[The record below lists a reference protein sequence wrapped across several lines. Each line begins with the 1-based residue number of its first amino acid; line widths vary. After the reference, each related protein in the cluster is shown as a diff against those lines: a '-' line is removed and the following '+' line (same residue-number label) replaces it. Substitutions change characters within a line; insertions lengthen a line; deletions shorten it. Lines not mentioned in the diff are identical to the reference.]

1 MKPKDKTHGPRPR
14 TILCATIAALL
25 SGGADA
31 AGLAVYPGGNEEV
44 ERTLELDWQP
54 VCRTAAPRYT
64 HNRSLSVTSGCVS
77 QTCQQDR
84 ERIACTE
91 IIAGTHDL
99 FTAWNTRSCGGW
111 SDNGSCAPI
120 NPDHNECCG
129 EDGGTGSGGG
139 DGSCFLTT
147 AVATMRGE
155 PDDGPTLTALRTL
168 RDTFMQATPERRAL
182 VTEYYD
188 IAPDIMAAIPAQHRE
203 WKHIADT
210 IDACIRAID
219 AGAPERAA
227 TRYAAMV
234 TSLKARWLQTR
245 APQPQE
251 NHR

>member
-1 MKPKDKTHGPRPR
+1 MGEVGHGN
-14 TILCATIAALL
+14 
-25 SGGADA
+25 
-31 AGLAVYPGGNEEV
+31 AGDNDGGN
-44 ERTLELDWQP
+44 
-54 VCRTAAPRYT
+54 
-64 HNRSLSVTSGCVS
+64 
-77 QTCQQDR
+77 
-84 ERIACTE
+84 
-91 IIAGTHDL
+91 
-99 FTAWNTRSCGGW
+99 
-111 SDNGSCAPI
+111 
-120 NPDHNECCG
+120 
-129 EDGGTGSGGG
+129 
-139 DGSCFLTT
+139 SCFLTT

-188 IAPDIMAAIPAQHRE
+188 IAPAIVAAIPARHRE

-210 IDACIRAID
+210 VDACIRAID

-227 TRYAAMV
+227 MRYAAMV